1 MQGLRGLTS
10 PRIVG
15 PLQGVSLA
23 EAWLDGRSLE
33 GVAPSDLGLL
43 SGGWI

>member
-1 MQGLRGLTS
+1 MQGLWGLTS

-23 EAWLDGRSLE
+23 KAWLDRKSLE
-33 GVAPSDLGLL
+33 GVTPSDLGLL
-43 SGGWI
+43 TGGWI